1 MSEPCVAF
9 SAGASGGDRG
19 SGVSLVSDT
28 SSFWSAVKPSGFILS
43 VPAHLWLPARD
54 RTSHCS
60 HWSLHPSS
68 TSCKWAPAPAQL
80 CAHRSPCCI
89 PTWCWLWHGDRLMSS
104 LPIELPS
111 SPSAVL
117 ESIRQQ
123 QISPL
128 HPTFPQTYKPKPCQL
143 LSALLN
149 CLTLPQALAGH
160 CWLPVL
166 SGWECFV
173 VLFKQ
178 GRSVWMLL
186 YVGIECNQTHWKWYS
201 CSCLQV
207 IIYFT
212 LREKENSENSSL
224 RGINAYQ
231 NQEWFCQNHSWWIT
245 TLLLSSPTLNLYLIP
260 CHCFYHLLPLLLT
273 SL

>member
-43 VPAHLWLPARD
+43 MSAHLWLPARD
-54 RTSHCS
+54 RTSRSSHCTPLQQAANELLPQYGFVPTAPRAAYPHGAGPGVGTGS
-60 HWSLHPSS
+60 RLHSPLSCLPPLPQFWSLSDNSKFPLSIPLSHKPTSQSPASS
-68 TSCKWAPAPAQL
+68 FQL
-80 CAHRSPCCI
+80 SWTASR
-89 PTWCWLWHGDRLMSS
+89 
-104 LPIELPS
+104 
-111 SPSAVL
+111 
-117 ESIRQQ
+117 
-123 QISPL
+123 
-128 HPTFPQTYKPKPCQL
+128 FPRPWQDT
-143 LSALLN
+143 
-149 CLTLPQALAGH
+149 
-160 CWLPVL
+160 WLPVL

-173 VLFKQ
+173 VLLKQ
-178 GRSVWMLL
+178 GRSAWMLL

-231 NQEWFCQNHSWWIT
+231 NQEWFYQNHSWWIT
-245 TLLLSSPTLNLYLIP
+245 TFFLSSPTLNLYLIA